1 MTAEPKMDTLRHCLM
16 ELEEGATVVVPL
28 DKDKVRALDYLY
40 IKQRSIQSLFRM
52 LMIEDTEI
60 VNSVNAQKVLEMYA
74 ETEREYQTLLND
86 LILSAVGKDNYF
98 YMNEEGLFWRIDPVL
113 NCLTIGRPMRNQY
126 NNEERNGCPNQCS

>member
-1 MTAEPKMDTLRHCLM
+1 MDTLRHCLM

-74 ETEREYQTLLND
+74 ETEREYLN
-86 LILSAVGKDNYF
+86 LA
-98 YMNEEGLFWRIDPVL
+98 
-113 NCLTIGRPMRNQY
+113 
-126 NNEERNGCPNQCS
+126 